1 MPPHKEIDDL
11 LKELDS
17 PPVQSIKKDIG
28 NMWYFTFESEDDALK
43 LLTSV
48 RGKSFKDQAIA
59 ARMKSEPIIRV

>member
-1 MPPHKEIDDL
+1 LE
-11 LKELDS
+11 S
-17 PPVQSIKKDIG
+17 PPVQSIKQDIG

-59 ARMKSEPIIRV
+59 ARMKSEPVLRV

>member
-17 PPVQSIKKDIG
+17 PPVKSIKQDIG